1 MRLKVV
7 GDTSAFDARLQ
18 SLMRSAQEAK
28 AHNDAITLTIAAAY
42 GGRSDVLQAVKSW
55 QTTHP
60 GESVDALDEQALGA
74 HLSLSYAPDPDLL
87 IRTGGESRISNFL
100 LWQLAYTEMYLTEDY
115 WPSFTPYE
123 LDEAIAWY
131 GRRERRFGGSGAPL
145 LSKAEALDTRMQTAA
160 WDDNTRVNMKV
171 RRSTLLRP

>member
-1 MRLKVV
+1 MV

-87 IRTGGESRISNFL
+87 IRTSGEMRVSNFL
-100 LWQLAYTEMYLTEDY
+100 LWQISYTELVVTPTL
-115 WPSFTPYE
+115 WPDFRKPQFF
-123 LDEAIAWY
+123 EAIEEYAN
-131 GRRERRFGGSGAPL
+131 RHRRFGL
-145 LSKAEALDTRMQTAA
+145 
-160 WDDNTRVNMKV
+160 V
-171 RRSTLLRP
+171 